1 MIKYE
6 YTYKFIIVFSITFN
20 EGLSDNLTKLKKFK
34 FFVLCLVIGLFYSTH
49 TYFFTVSHTNF
60 HFVGKL

>member
-49 TYFFTVSHTNF
+49 TYFFYCFTHEFSF
-60 HFVGKL
+60 CW